1 MSRFSHFL
9 AVDWSGAKGPR
20 QKGIALAVALAEG
33 GPPMLVTPP
42 DPKGWARADVLARL
56 LDLPGATLVGL
67 DLGLSLPFQDA
78 GAFFPGWD
86 ASPADARALWAMIDA
101 LCADDP
107 HLEAAA
113 SSPTPRSPA
122 TSAMAQGSR
131 ATASSSQA
139 LPRARAAS
147 G

>member
-42 DPKGWARADVLARL
+42 DPKGWARADVAALL

-78 GAFFPGWD
+78 GAFF
-86 ASPADARALWAMIDA
+86 ADKTI
-101 LCADDP
+101 
-107 HLEAAA
+107 
-113 SSPTPRSPA
+113 SFIV
-122 TSAMAQGSR
+122 
-131 ATASSSQA
+131 
-139 LPRARAAS
+139 AS
-147 G
+147 GPGGGYDMYARMLTRHYGRHIPGNPSFAVQYLPGPDATMKLIVLSAKKPPAS